1 MERPDNWGS
10 SPNSVSALE
19 YCYTVLRANREAG
32 LMIDPTHVSTIQSKL
47 LAETKLP
54 RLRVLQLLNKIADA
68 VNTGSNVIELSIDDA
83 RVFLAAAKEFT

>member
-47 LAETKLP
+47 LTETKLP

-68 VNTGSNVIELSIDDA
+68 VNNDSKVVELSVDDA
-83 RVFLAAAKEFT
+83 RMVLELGKQIN